1 METQPKLNNSK
12 EVIAYLAKQ
21 FPQCFV
27 AEGEAKPLKIGI
39 FQDLVKRLEGDPCVS
54 KTQLRSALRLYTTSW
69 RYLYG
74 IKVGAERVDL
84 DGNSCGVLEQEHV
97 DFAREQLEQAKQRIK
112 AQKKEKRQQEAEKNR
127 DSERAPKQTKPR
139 TNTKKPAADKNAKP
153 QTNGVEPHKGNKQP
167 KQPNPKP
174 KQQQQV
180 IVNRLSEA
188 DIANLKP
195 GQKIKVKAGKS
206 AMDATIL
213 EVSKEGARVQLMS
226 GMSMV
231 VRPEH
236 LVL

>member
-21 FPQCFV
+21 FPLCFI

-39 FQDLVKRLEGDPCVS
+39 FQDLVKRLDSETCIS

-84 DGNSCGVLEQEHV
+84 DGNGCGLLEQEHV
-97 DFAREQLEQAKQRIK
+97 DFAREQLEQAKSRIK
-112 AQKKEKRQQEAEKNR
+112 AQKKEKKQQEAESAEKKPVKSRFNANTNAKK
-127 DSERAPKQTKPR
+127 APIAKKPSAVKTVPKAADDVKRPATKPVV
-139 TNTKKPAADKNAKP
+139 KK
-153 QTNGVEPHKGNKQP
+153 
-167 KQPNPKP
+167 
-174 KQQQQV
+174 
-180 IVNRLSEA
+180 LSDNE
-188 DIANLKP
+188 IANLKP

-213 EVSKEGARVQLMS
+213 EISKEGARVQLTS

>member
-21 FPQCFV
+21 FPLCFI

-39 FQDLVKRLEGDPCVS
+39 FQDLVKRLENETGIS

-84 DGNSCGVLEQEHV
+84 DGNGCGVLEQEHV
-97 DFAREQLEQAKQRIK
+97 DFAREQLEQAKSRVK
-112 AQKKEKRQQEAEKNR
+112 AQRKEKKQQEAESTEQK
-127 DSERAPKQTKPR
+127 PVKPR
-139 TNTKKPAADKNAKP
+139 FNTSKASTKKPTVRPAVKVNNENKAPVKP
-153 QTNGVEPHKGNKQP
+153 VVKK
-167 KQPNPKP
+167 
-174 KQQQQV
+174 
-180 IVNRLSEA
+180 LSDN

-195 GQKIKVKAGKS
+195 GQKIKVKAGKN

-213 EVSKEGARVQLMS
+213 EISKEGARVQLAS

-236 LVL
+236 LVF

>member
-21 FPQCFV
+21 FPLCFI

-39 FQDLVKRLEGDPCVS
+39 FQDLVKRLENETSVS

-84 DGNSCGVLEQEHV
+84 DGKGCGVLEQEHV
-97 DFAREQLEQAKQRIK
+97 DFAREQLEQAKSRVK
-112 AQKKEKRQQEAEKNR
+112 AQRKEKKQQEAENTEQR
-127 DSERAPKQTKPR
+127 PAKPR
-139 TNTKKPAADKNAKP
+139 FNKPKANTNKPTVKPAVKVNNENKASVKP
-153 QTNGVEPHKGNKQP
+153 VVKK
-167 KQPNPKP
+167 
-174 KQQQQV
+174 
-180 IVNRLSEA
+180 LSDD

-195 GQKIKVKAGKS
+195 GQKIKVKAGKN

-213 EVSKEGARVQLMS
+213 EISKEGARVQLTS